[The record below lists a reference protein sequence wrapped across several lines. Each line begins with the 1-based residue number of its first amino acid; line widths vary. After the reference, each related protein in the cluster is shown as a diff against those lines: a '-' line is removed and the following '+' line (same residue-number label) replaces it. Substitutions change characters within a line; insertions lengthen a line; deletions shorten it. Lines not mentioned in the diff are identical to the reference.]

1 MLSHVFF
8 LSENRQFHNSVG
20 ISELPI
26 AQTLLLF
33 FRKWRNSDLGFRN
46 YLLHRHYFCFFEK
59 GVIPSGIT
67 ELRKYRKTSKEFN
80 RVCGK
85 VGLNVLSTLAE

>member
-8 LSENRQFHNSVG
+8 SENRQFHNSVG

-46 YLLHRHYFCFFEK
+46 YLLHRHYFCFFES
-59 GVIPSGIT
+59 GVIPTWVFGIT
-67 ELRKYRKTSKEFN
+67 YCTDTTFVFSK
-80 RVCGK
+80 V
-85 VGLNVLSTLAE
+85 A